1 MPIKLILHFL
11 MGTPFKN
18 DFINQSIEII
28 LPQNDHS
35 DSVISFQNMKK
46 IVRNNNSGRVDQ
58 DLKNNESF

>member
-1 MPIKLILHFL
+1 MNSSALPKTL

-35 DSVISFQNMKK
+35 DSVISF
-46 IVRNNNSGRVDQ
+46 
-58 DLKNNESF
+58 

>member
-1 MPIKLILHFL
+1 

-58 DLKNNESF
+58 VLKNNESF